1 MTDFLSPRRQHPL
14 GVLILSAQFLWRFG
28 QQAWPLLI
36 GASFSDNAF
45 HKILIGGAVFLALSA
60 VYALIYY
67 LRFAY
72 HVSGDALIVEKGV
85 LRRERLQVPFERIQT
100 IQLFQGPIQQ
110 AFRLTGLKVDT
121 AGSAGSELQ
130 LVAIRKEEASALQAL
145 LRQRS
150 TEAQP
155 QTGGESA
162 VESGVDAGPA
172 EGVDGAAAVPLQSTV
187 ETASPESDVT
197 KRELVSLS
205 LGGLLKVGLSQNHL
219 RNAFAGFALVSYGI
233 GNRPDMI
240 TSWAESLP
248 PFLAPL
254 VGLAFVLL
262 ILPSMVLF
270 LVSGVVFSLVT
281 AVLKY
286 YRLES
291 SIGREGLHIDM
302 GLLRRNTFQ
311 VPFERIHVTIWRSN
325 WIRRKLGFE
334 TLEVRQA
341 QAQSSSQGGLRVM
354 LPAMEPQHKAI
365 LEGELYPDLEAGI
378 PVMQVSPVRR
388 LRWLL
393 WLAAL
398 APLVW
403 VWTFMSV
410 AAAAVF
416 SALWVAFTGWTT
428 AERFASLR
436 MAVHADTVV
445 IEKGWFWQRRIL
457 LRLAQ
462 IQGVEW
468 ERIILLERR
477 AIGHLVFHTAAGPRR
492 FNYIRRTQGDAIRSW
507 AMNQHHAQSR
517 RA

>member
-45 HKILIGGAVFLALSA
+45 HKILIGGAIFLALSA

-130 LVAIRKEEASALQAL
+130 LVAIRKEEANALQAL

-150 TEAQP
+150 KDAQP
-155 QTGGESA
+155 QAGGESA
-162 VESGVDAGPA
+162 VEADPPTGLADPA
-172 EGVDGAAAVPLQSTV
+172 DGTAADPSQSRE
-187 ETASPESDVT
+187 ETASPEPDTT
-197 KRELVSLS
+197 KRELVLS

-219 RNAFAGFALVSYGI
+219 RNAFAGFALVFYGI
-233 GNRPDMI
+233 GNRPDMAI
-240 TSWAESLP
+240 TSWMESLP

-262 ILPSMVLF
+262 ILPSIVLF
-270 LVSGVVFSLVT
+270 LMSGVVFLVT

-291 SIGREGLHIDM
+291 SIGKEGLYIDM

-311 VPFERIHVTIWRSN
+311 VLFERIHVTIWRSN

-341 QAQSSSQGGLRVM
+341 QA
-354 LPAMEPQHKAI
+354 
-365 LEGELYPDLEAGI
+365 
-378 PVMQVSPVRR
+378 PVPKVDCGSCFRPWSPSTGRFSKGNCIRIWMQRCR
-388 LRWLL
+388 
-393 WLAAL
+393 
-398 APLVW
+398 
-403 VWTFMSV
+403 
-410 AAAAVF
+410 
-416 SALWVAFTGWTT
+416 
-428 AERFASLR
+428 
-436 MAVHADTVV
+436 
-445 IEKGWFWQRRIL
+445 
-457 LRLAQ
+457 
-462 IQGVEW
+462 
-468 ERIILLERR
+468 
-477 AIGHLVFHTAAGPRR
+477 
-492 FNYIRRTQGDAIRSW
+492 
-507 AMNQHHAQSR
+507 
-517 RA
+517 

>member
-45 HKILIGGAVFLALSA
+45 HKILIGGAIFLALSA
-60 VYALIYY
+60 VYALLYY

-121 AGSAGSELQ
+121 AGSSGSELQ
-130 LVAIRKEEASALQAL
+130 LVAIHKEEASELQAL

-150 TEAQP
+150 QDAQP
-155 QTGGESA
+155 Q
-162 VESGVDAGPA
+162 A
-172 EGVDGAAAVPLQSTV
+172 EGEGSVEAGMTAGQGEPVDGASAESMESSAG
-187 ETASPESDVT
+187 TAPSESDAT

-233 GNRPDMI
+233 GNRPDVI
-240 TSWAESLP
+240 TSWMESLP

-262 ILPSMVLF
+262 ILPSIVLF
-270 LVSGVVFSLVT
+270 LMSGVVFSLVT

-291 SIGREGLHIDM
+291 SIGREGLYIDM

-341 QAQSSSQGGLRVM
+341 QAENSTQGGLRVM
-354 LPAMEPQHKAI
+354 LPAMEPEHRTI
-365 LEGELYPDLEAGI
+365 LEAELYPDLAGDR
-378 PVMQVSPVRR
+378 PVMRVTPVRR

-403 VWTFMSV
+403 VWSSMSMV
-410 AAAAVF
+410 GAAVF
-416 SALWVAFTGWTT
+416 SMLWVAFTGWTT
-428 AERFASLR
+428 ARRFSSMR
-436 MAVHADTVV
+436 MAVHEDTVV

-468 ERIILLERR
+468 ERMILLERR

-492 FNYIRRTQGDAIRSW
+492 FHYITRTEGDAIRSW
-507 AMNQHHAQSR
+507 AMNQHHARSR

>member
-1 MTDFLSPRRQHPL
+1 M
-14 GVLILSAQFLWRFG
+14 
-28 QQAWPLLI
+28 
-36 GASFSDNAF
+36 
-45 HKILIGGAVFLALSA
+45 
-60 VYALIYY
+60 
-67 LRFAY
+67 
-72 HVSGDALIVEKGV
+72 
-85 LRRERLQVPFERIQT
+85 
-100 IQLFQGPIQQ
+100 
-110 AFRLTGLKVDT
+110 
-121 AGSAGSELQ
+121 
-130 LVAIRKEEASALQAL
+130 
-145 LRQRS
+145 
-150 TEAQP
+150 
-155 QTGGESA
+155 
-162 VESGVDAGPA
+162 
-172 EGVDGAAAVPLQSTV
+172 
-187 ETASPESDVT
+187 
-197 KRELVSLS
+197 SLS

-240 TSWAESLP
+240 TSWVDSLP

-254 VGLAFVLL
+254 VGLAFLLL
-262 ILPSMVLF
+262 ILPGIVLF
-270 LVSGVVFSLVT
+270 LMSGVVFSLVT

-311 VPFERIHVTIWRSN
+311 VPFERIHLTIWRSN

-354 LPAMEPQHKAI
+354 LPAMEPQHRAI
-365 LEGELYPDLEAGI
+365 LEGELYPDMDAAM
-378 PVMQVSPVRR
+378 PVIQVSPVRR

-398 APLVW
+398 APLAW
-403 VWTFMSV
+403 VWSSMSV
-410 AAAAVF
+410 AGAIVF

-428 AERFASLR
+428 AQRFASLR
-436 MAVHADTVV
+436 MAVHSDTVV

-477 AIGHLVFHTAAGPRR
+477 AIGHLVFHTAAGPKR
-492 FNYIRRTQGDAIRSW
+492 FNYITRTEGDVIRSW
-507 AMNQHHAQSR
+507 AMNQHHARSR

>member
-45 HKILIGGAVFLALSA
+45 HKILIGGAIFLALSA

-150 TEAQP
+150 KDAQP
-155 QTGGESA
+155 QTGAEDA
-162 VESGVDAGPA
+162 VEAGQGEA
-172 EGVDGAAAVPLQSTV
+172 VDGGAADSLQSTA
-187 ETASPESDVT
+187 ETTSLEPDTT
-197 KRELVSLS
+197 KQELVSLS

-240 TSWAESLP
+240 TSWVNSLP

-262 ILPSMVLF
+262 ILPSIVLF
-270 LVSGVVFSLVT
+270 LMSGVVISLAT

-311 VPFERIHVTIWRSN
+311 VPFERIHVTIWRNN

-354 LPAMEPQHKAI
+354 LPAMEPQHRAI
-365 LEGELYPDLEAGI
+365 LEGELYPDLDAAM

-398 APLVW
+398 APLAW
-403 VWTFMSV
+403 VWSSMSV
-410 AAAAVF
+410 AGAIVF

-428 AERFASLR
+428 AQRFASLR

-492 FNYIRRTQGDAIRSW
+492 FNYITRTEGDVIRSW
-507 AMNQHHAQSR
+507 AMNQHHARSR

>member
-1 MTDFLSPRRQHPL
+1 M
-14 GVLILSAQFLWRFG
+14 
-28 QQAWPLLI
+28 
-36 GASFSDNAF
+36 
-45 HKILIGGAVFLALSA
+45 
-60 VYALIYY
+60 
-67 LRFAY
+67 
-72 HVSGDALIVEKGV
+72 
-85 LRRERLQVPFERIQT
+85 
-100 IQLFQGPIQQ
+100 
-110 AFRLTGLKVDT
+110 
-121 AGSAGSELQ
+121 
-130 LVAIRKEEASALQAL
+130 
-145 LRQRS
+145 
-150 TEAQP
+150 
-155 QTGGESA
+155 
-162 VESGVDAGPA
+162 
-172 EGVDGAAAVPLQSTV
+172 
-187 ETASPESDVT
+187 
-197 KRELVSLS
+197 SLS

-240 TSWAESLP
+240 TSWVDSLP

-254 VGLAFVLL
+254 VGLAFLLL
-262 ILPSMVLF
+262 ILPGIVLF
-270 LVSGVVFSLVT
+270 LMSGVVFSLVT

-311 VPFERIHVTIWRSN
+311 VPFERIHLTIWRSN

-354 LPAMEPQHKAI
+354 LPAMEPQHRAI
-365 LEGELYPDLEAGI
+365 LEGELYPDMDAAM
-378 PVMQVSPVRR
+378 PVIQVSPVRR

-398 APLVW
+398 APLAW
-403 VWTFMSV
+403 VWSSISV
-410 AAAAVF
+410 AGATVF

-428 AERFASLR
+428 AQRFASLR
-436 MAVHADTVV
+436 MAVHSDTVV

-477 AIGHLVFHTAAGPRR
+477 AIGHLVFHTAAGPKR
-492 FNYIRRTQGDAIRSW
+492 FNYITRTEGDVIRSW
-507 AMNQHHAQSR
+507 AMNQHHARSR

>member
-1 MTDFLSPRRQHPL
+1 MTDFLLPRRQHPL

-45 HKILIGGAVFLALSA
+45 HKILIGGTIFLALSA
-60 VYALIYY
+60 AYALIYY

-121 AGSAGSELQ
+121 AGSSGSELQ

-150 TEAQP
+150 KDAQP
-155 QTGGESA
+155 QTGAQPDLEADLEAGLGDADSRDSSESIEVSA
-162 VESGVDAGPA
+162 
-172 EGVDGAAAVPLQSTV
+172 
-187 ETASPESDVT
+187 ETAPPKPDLT

-240 TSWAESLP
+240 TSWVDSLP
-248 PFLAPL
+248 PLLAPL

-262 ILPSMVLF
+262 ILPSIVLF
-270 LVSGVVFSLVT
+270 LMSGLVFSLVT

-291 SIGREGLHIDM
+291 WIGRDGLHVEM
-302 GLLRRNTFQ
+302 GLLRHNTFH
-311 VPFERIHVTIWRSN
+311 VPFERIHLTIWRSN

-341 QAQSSSQGGLRVM
+341 QAQSTSQGGLRVM
-354 LPAMEPQHKAI
+354 LPAMEPQHRAV
-365 LEGELYPDLEAGI
+365 LEGELYPDLERDS
-378 PVMQVSPVRR
+378 PMMQVSPVRR

-398 APLVW
+398 SPLVG
-403 VWTFMSV
+403 VWSSMSI
-410 AAAAVF
+410 AGAIVF

-436 MAVHADTVV
+436 MAVHGDTVV

-492 FNYIRRTQGDAIRSW
+492 FSYITRTEGDAIRSW
-507 AMNQHHAQSR
+507 AMNQHHARSI

>member
-45 HKILIGGAVFLALSA
+45 HKILIGGAIFLALSA
-60 VYALIYY
+60 VYAFIYY

-121 AGSAGSELQ
+121 AGSSGSELQ

-150 TEAQP
+150 KDAQP
-155 QTGGESA
+155 QSKGESVIESA
-162 VESGVDAGPA
+162 VEAGREEA
-172 EGVDGAAAVPLQSTV
+172 VDGASTV
-187 ETASPESDVT
+187 SFESIVGTAPPEPDPT

-205 LGGLLKVGLSQNHL
+205 LAGLLKVGLSQNHL

-233 GNRPDMI
+233 GNRPDII
-240 TSWAESLP
+240 TSWLESVP

-262 ILPSMVLF
+262 LLPSIMLF
-270 LVSGVVFSLVT
+270 LMSGVVFSIVT

-286 YRLES
+286 FRLES

-302 GLLRRNTFQ
+302 GLLRRNTFH

-341 QAQSSSQGGLRVM
+341 QAQSSSEGGLRVM
-354 LPAMEPQHKAI
+354 LPAMEPRHRVV
-365 LEGELYPDLEAGI
+365 LERELYPDLKRDM
-378 PVMQVSPVRR
+378 PVMEVSPVRR

-403 VWTFMSV
+403 VWSSMSIAGAV
-410 AAAAVF
+410 VF
-416 SALWVAFTGWTT
+416 STLWAALTGWTT
-428 AERFASLR
+428 AQRFASLR
-436 MAVHADTVV
+436 MAVHSDTVV

-492 FNYIRRTQGDAIRSW
+492 FNYITRTEGDAIRSW
-507 AMNQHHAQSR
+507 AMNQHHAR
-517 RA
+517 GTRA

>member
-45 HKILIGGAVFLALSA
+45 HKILIGGAIFLALSA

-130 LVAIRKEEASALQAL
+130 LVAIRKEEANALQAL

-150 TEAQP
+150 KDAQP
-155 QTGGESA
+155 QTGGEDA
-162 VESGVDAGPA
+162 VEAGQGEA
-172 EGVDGAAAVPLQSTV
+172 VDGGTAASLQSTA
-187 ETASPESDVT
+187 ETASPELDGT

-240 TSWAESLP
+240 TSWVDSLP

-254 VGLAFVLL
+254 VGLALLLL
-262 ILPSMVLF
+262 ILPSIVLF
-270 LVSGVVFSLVT
+270 LMSGVVFSLVT

-286 YRLES
+286 YRLQS
-291 SIGREGLHIDM
+291 SIGREGLYIDM
-302 GLLRRNTFQ
+302 GLLRRNTFH

-354 LPAMEPQHKAI
+354 LPAMEPQHRAI
-365 LEGELYPDLEAGI
+365 LEGELYPDLGGAM

-398 APLVW
+398 VPLAW
-403 VWTFMSV
+403 VWTSMSI
-410 AAAAVF
+410 AGAAVF

-428 AERFASLR
+428 AQRFASLR

-492 FNYIRRTQGDAIRSW
+492 FNYITRTEGDAIRSW
-507 AMNQHHAQSR
+507 AMNQHHARSR